1 MGTYTQGL
9 TVTPVRSLLVG
20 EFGSFVMNAAAVM
33 IDGVV
38 SPLAKKNGRKG
49 ENAQRSLPL
58 FFLIQLV
65 GNIIVKCE
73 GRSFIGM
80 KLCMHK
86 TTRPV
91 EICTGGYTFS
101 SHLIKKCLSFKWYM
115 DRAYKKS

>member
-38 SPLAKKNGRKG
+38 SPLAKKKNGRKG

-58 FFLIQLV
+58 FF
-65 GNIIVKCE
+65 
-73 GRSFIGM
+73 
-80 KLCMHK
+80 
-86 TTRPV
+86 
-91 EICTGGYTFS
+91 
-101 SHLIKKCLSFKWYM
+101 
-115 DRAYKKS
+115 